1 MNKRS
6 LILYTLIISNLA
18 INPVIAGPFD
28 LLNQG
33 SNSSSVKEVN
43 LNSLSYNA
51 SRLIMRVG
59 KATIAFAESST
70 TMYEAIGEKEKAEKL
85 RALVDEIK
93 KKQNDEESIKKFVEN
108 KEVNQA
114 FEDLGNIDLDSKKQ
128 MVVSVEQLIT
138 AFGQLGGGI
147 NLDTKAVEDAKSLT
161 NEATGLIDLV
171 KSNPLK
177 YGFSAFTTVNS
188 VLSSGKFIVDNV
200 PNQIVNIQSFSEKLI
215 QYFKANNIPIPSP
228 DKLQKIADEMEKG

>member
-6 LILYTLIISNLA
+6 LILYTLIIFNLS

-33 SNSSSVKEVN
+33 NSSSSVKEVN

-85 RALVDEIK
+85 RALVDEVK

-114 FEDLGNIDLDSKKQ
+114 FEDLGNIDLNSKKQ
-128 MVVSVEQLIT
+128 MVVSVEQLVT

-161 NEATGLIDLV
+161 TEATGLVDLV

-215 QYFKANNIPIPSP
+215 QYFKTNNIPIPSP

>member
-6 LILYTLIISNLA
+6 LILYTLIIFNLS

-33 SNSSSVKEVN
+33 NSSSSIKEVN

-85 RALVDEIK
+85 RALVDEVK

-114 FEDLGNIDLDSKKQ
+114 FEDLGHIDLDSKKQ

-161 NEATGLIDLV
+161 NEATGLIDMV

-188 VLSSGKFIVDNV
+188 VLSSGKFILDNV

-228 DKLQKIADEMEKG
+228 EKLQKIADEMEKG

>member
-1 MNKRS
+1 MNKKS
-6 LILYTLIISNLA
+6 LILYTIIMFCST
-18 INPVIAGPFD
+18 ISPVIAGPFD

-33 SNSSSVKEVN
+33 NNSTSVKEVN

-85 RALVDEIK
+85 RALVDEVK

-114 FEDLGNIDLDSKKQ
+114 FKDLGNIDLDSKKQ
-128 MVVSVEQLIT
+128 MVVSVEQLVT
-138 AFGQLGGGI
+138 AFGQLGGGV

-161 NEATGLIDLV
+161 NEATGLVDMV

-215 QYFKANNIPIPSP
+215 QYFKTNNIPIPSP